1 MASRSWFARLLL
13 PGFVF
18 QSLVIAGGY
27 GTGREIVEFFLRLGP
42 ARGLLAMLV
51 ATAVWS
57 AVGAVSFE
65 LARSFRHFDYRTFFQ
80 ELLGRG
86 WVLFEICY
94 LALLA
99 IVLAVIAAA
108 AGGMLRDTFALPYA
122 VGVVGIIVAIGILV
136 FAGTKAIERAL
147 AAWSFVLYAA
157 YVVLVVWS
165 LRLSGAGDLA
175 AAGPAVA
182 GGWPVA
188 GLKYAAYNLAIIPAV
203 LFTLRHARSRRDAV
217 TAGLLAG
224 PIGMIPGLL
233 FYLAMIPHYPGITE
247 AAVPAAVLLQLL
259 DARWFVIVFQV
270 VLFGTL
276 IETGTGMIHAV
287 NERVAVLLEER
298 GRALPRWVRPA
309 AAVALLLGAAGLAR
323 FGLVA
328 LIARGYGTLTWAFL
342 AIYVVPVL
350 TWGVWKLRRRA
361 LETGE

>member
-1 MASRSWFARLLL
+1 MASRSWFARFLL

-27 GTGREIVEFFLRLGP
+27 GTGREIVEFFLGLGP

-65 LARSFRHFDYRTFFQ
+65 LARTFRHFDYRTFFR
-80 ELLGRG
+80 ELLGPG
-86 WVLFEICY
+86 WILFEICY
-94 LALLA
+94 LVLLA

-136 FAGTKAIERAL
+136 FAGTGAIERVL

-165 LRLSGAGDLA
+165 LRLAGGVGSLA
-175 AAGPAVA
+175 AVGPAAA

-188 GLKYAAYNLAIIPAV
+188 GLRYAAYNLAIIPAV

-233 FYLAMIPHYPGITE
+233 FYLAMVPHYPDITQS
-247 AAVPAAVLLQLL
+247 AVPAAYLLQLL
-259 DARWFVIVFQV
+259 DARWFLVVFQI

-287 NERVAVLLEER
+287 NERVAVLLGER
-298 GRALPRWVRPA
+298 GRVLPRWIRSA
-309 AAVALLLGAAGLAR
+309 AAVALLVGAAGLAR

-342 AIYVVPVL
+342 AVYVIPVL
-350 TWGVWKLRRRA
+350 TWGLWKLRGRA
-361 LETGE
+361 PST